1 MTEWIEAWFHPER
14 AGTGLPDPGVMTVK
28 QMPVVAGLVLAEV
41 STVMGAAACCLLR
54 TVARRLKGGRR
65 QEAMCWG
72 AHAALEAPRQQH
84 HAPSAHT
91 PAARPCPCP
100 CLPCLQV
107 LLSNALG
114 RKVYNLRQ
122 SINNVAA
129 GILTLIL
136 LGELV
141 LSGC

>member
-1 MTEWIEAWFHPER
+1 MPPWRHHGSSTTHHLPTHP
-14 AGTGLPDPGVMTVK
+14 LP
-28 QMPVVAGLVLAEV
+28 
-41 STVMGAAACCLLR
+41 
-54 TVARRLKGGRR
+54 
-65 QEAMCWG
+65 
-72 AHAALEAPRQQH
+72 AP
-84 HAPSAHT
+84 APA
-91 PAARPCPCP
+91 PA

-141 LSGC
+141 LSGR